1 MIRYYKTKL
10 GSKLCYAISL
20 VLIIF
25 GMIVF
30 FVSITGDSPKFM
42 SIVHDFFSYLPDD
55 GIILSACV
63 ILSAI
68 ALTLIPWLL
77 AWFLIKKGSKLDKEA
92 HRLKREKL

>member
-1 MIRYYKTKL
+1 MIRYYRTKL

-20 VLIIF
+20 LFIIS
-25 GMIVF
+25 GMAVF
-30 FVSITGDSPKFM
+30 SICITGDSPEFM
-42 SIVHDFFSYLPDD
+42 SIFHDFFSYLPDD

-68 ALTLIPWLL
+68 ALTMIPWLL